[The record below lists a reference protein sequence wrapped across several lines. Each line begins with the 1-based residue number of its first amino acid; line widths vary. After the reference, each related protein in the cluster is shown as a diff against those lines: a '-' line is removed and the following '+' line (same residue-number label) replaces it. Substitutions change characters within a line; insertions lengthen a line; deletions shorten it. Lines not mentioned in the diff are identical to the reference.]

1 MQIVSLKLDNI
12 KSYQD
17 ANISFTQGTNAIVG
31 HNGAGK
37 STILEAIGFVL
48 FDSLGYRQR
57 DFVREG
63 AKTGQATVSFISSVD
78 ERLYDVTRRCGS
90 STQYFVF
97 DPELE
102 QKLYEGKTDVQAFLR
117 QHMGVESSTN
127 LEKLFSDAV
136 GVPQGTFTAAFLEGK
151 TERKNK
157 FDALLHVR
165 EYEEAWSKLREPAAL
180 LRTRPTGDGRTD
192 RRHERSPGTT
202 CRPLKNHLPDVA
214 KRLQAAKRN

>member
-1 MQIVSLKLDNI
+1 MR
-12 KSYQD
+12 
-17 ANISFTQGTNAIVG
+17 ISRATSEADIPFTPGTNAIVG
-31 HNGAGK
+31 QNGAGK
-37 STILEAIGFVL
+37 STVLEAIGFVL

-63 AKTGQATVSFISSVD
+63 AKTGQATVTFISSVD
-78 ERLYDVTRRCGS
+78 ERLYDITRRCGS

-102 QKLYEGKTDVQAFLR
+102 QKLHEGKADVQAFLR

-165 EYEEAWSKLREPAAL
+165 EYEDAWSRLREPAAL
-180 LRTRPTGDGRTD
+180 LRSSPAGAGRAD
-192 RRHERSPGTT
+192 CRQERSAGTT
-202 CRPLKNHLPDVA
+202 SRT
-214 KRLQAAKRN
+214 